1 MLKNQTPELEGEAR
15 AVYQGFSAPYRG
27 LPDEAFNGFRRFGE
41 RDMSSILRGR
51 GTNLEFEEVIGGLIS
66 RVGHDE

>member
-1 MLKNQTPELEGEAR
+1 MFPIR
-15 AVYQGFSAPYRG
+15 
-27 LPDEAFNGFRRFGE
+27 LPFFNGFR